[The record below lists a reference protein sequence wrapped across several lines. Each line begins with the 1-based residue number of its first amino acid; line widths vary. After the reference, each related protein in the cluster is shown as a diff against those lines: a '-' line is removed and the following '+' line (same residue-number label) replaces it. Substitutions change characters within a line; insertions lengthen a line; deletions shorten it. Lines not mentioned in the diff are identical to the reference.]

1 VQGSAFHEDSETMDA
16 EEHDSNDKKRPS
28 QGPYSNEC
36 GKKMKQQEEECGK
49 SEQHDYRG
57 FASLPTDV
65 LISILCRS
73 PASDH
78 TSLRNTCKSFR
89 ATIDSAA
96 YKGERATS
104 GWAEVSTH
112 LLTGEELYDRD
123 NPNGPEDVS
132 LSDGDVDED
141 ATEEE
146 RAAALQWKITE
157 KRAEEMVEYGYSELG
172 CMDQDYGYHDIHV
185 DIEVDGKRC
194 GSIHLVLLPRGV
206 YHNYPF
212 HEAADA
218 HSSELQMVG
227 VRLCDSA
234 GRLKVR
240 SIKNEE
246 LISGEAGE
254 GGFLHIKTVRIN
266 EEYQPM
272 DCTNVVAK
280 AVRSALTQP
289 KLEGKWTL
297 VTAISDY
304 QVYMTTEEMEFR
316 RKVRYGGNAEEKE
329 RADMRFWECALLDTK
344 TLLRVGFKQIPETVG
359 SLMRNPYWLFALPH
373 FLKNPIKSFEKVD
386 QTPLI
391 EPPDLPPK
399 PVGVDSEILEAA
411 KKSGNSM
418 RRVLDSVRTERLQD
432 QNCLGRL
439 AELEGR
445 FAGARTLIEGGKPD
459 HLSDESWGEMV
470 ADVESG
476 EEMLRAQRAA
486 FEEATRRQ
494 REEQR
499 NEIDVTIPRKIDLL
513 KNEVNAL
520 VQRGGSIRNS
530 YAIHCSSRLRIPQYI
545 DFLLEMVP
553 LEERAFAVS
562 SLDDNGLTP
571 LHCAVLGTPEVHN
584 REDYLEMVEKL
595 LGFGADTNVKSA
607 QGATPLGTY
616 RSTMTDKFDYSN
628 VFGIRSGDE
637 PAGWRP
643 FHRKMEGL
651 LRPSRGETDADVEA
665 KCAVLDNDLGSD
677 IDLDN
682 EDEDADEDDWMN
694 DDEDDENDEDE
705 E

>member
-1 VQGSAFHEDSETMDA
+1 MDA
-16 EEHDSNDKKRPS
+16 EEHDSYNKKRPS
-28 QGPYSNEC
+28 QGPYSSNEC

-49 SEQHDYRG
+49 SEQHDYSG

-78 TSLRNTCKSFR
+78 KALRDTCKAFR
-89 ATIDSAA
+89 TTIDSAE

-112 LLTGEELYDRD
+112 LVSGEELYDRV

-146 RAAALQWKITE
+146 RANKLRWKIAE
-157 KRAEEMVEYGYSELG
+157 KQAEEMIDYGYSDVYGHSELG
-172 CMDQDYGYHDIHV
+172 RIDQDYGHHDITMDV
-185 DIEVDGKRC
+185 VVDGSQV
-194 GSIHLVLLPRGV
+194 GSLYLVILPRGV

-212 HEAADA
+212 HDATDA

-227 VRLCDSA
+227 WTLCDSA

-246 LISGEAGE
+246 LVSGEAGK
-254 GGFLHIKTVRIN
+254 GGYLHINTVRISDA
-266 EEYQPM
+266 YRPM
-272 DCTNVVAK
+272 GCTNVVSE

-289 KLEGKWTL
+289 KLEGEWTL
-297 VTAISDY
+297 ATAISDY
-304 QVYMTTEEMEFR
+304 NVYITDEEMKLKR
-316 RKVRYGGNAEEKE
+316 RISNGEEGNAEENERVEKRLWE
-329 RADMRFWECALLDTK
+329 RAVLDTK
-344 TLLRVGFKQIPETVG
+344 TYLRVGFKQIPETVG

-373 FLKNPIKSFEKVD
+373 FLKNPIKSFEEVD

-399 PVGVDSEILEAA
+399 PVGVDSEILVAV
-411 KKSGNSM
+411 KKAGNSM

-432 QNCLGRL
+432 QDHNCLGRL

-445 FAGARTLIEGGKPD
+445 FAGARNLIEGGKPD
-459 HLSDESWGEMV
+459 HLSDESWREMV
-470 ADVESG
+470 ADVESI

-553 LEERAFAVS
+553 LEKRAFAVS

-584 REDYLEMVEKL
+584 REDYLEMVERL
-595 LGFGADTNVKSA
+595 LDFGADTNVKSA
-607 QGATPLGTY
+607 QGATPLGMY

-643 FHRKMEGL
+643 FHRKMEDL
-651 LRPSRGETDADVEA
+651 LRPSQGETDADVEA
-665 KCAVLDNDLGSD
+665 KCAVLDNDMGSD

>member
-1 VQGSAFHEDSETMDA
+1 MLVQGSAFHEDSETMDA

-28 QGPYSNEC
+28 QGPFSNEC

-78 TSLRNTCKSFR
+78 KALRDTCKAFR

-344 TLLRVGFKQIPETVG
+344 TLLRVGFKQIPETV
-359 SLMRNPYWLFALPH
+359 SQKQNPYWLFALPC
-373 FLKNPIKSFEKVD
+373 FLKDPIKSFEEVN
-386 QTPLI
+386 QMALI
-391 EPPDLPPK
+391 EPPDLPPE
-399 PVGVDSEILEAA
+399 PIGVDSEILEAM
-411 KKSGNSM
+411 KDYCIKM
-418 RRVLDSVRTERLQD
+418 RRILDMLRRTKLELDKSEQNFSDSFAEMER
-432 QNCLGRL
+432 R
-439 AELEGR
+439 AVE
-445 FAGARTLIEGGKPD
+445 ARTAIERGKPD
-459 HLSDESWGEMV
+459 HISDESWGEMV
-470 ADVESG
+470 AGVGRG
-476 EEMLRAQRAA
+476 EEMLRTHRAEIEESIQSQRDEIRNQVDNVGMPIAM
-486 FEEATRRQ
+486 EEFQVEMT
-494 REEQR
+494 
-499 NEIDVTIPRKIDLL
+499 
-513 KNEVNAL
+513 AL
-520 VQRGGSIRNS
+520 VRKGGSIRKS
-530 YAIHCSSRLRIPQYI
+530 HAIHCCSRFRITQFI
-545 DFLLEMVP
+545 DFLIDMIP
-553 LEERAFAVS
+553 LEERAQVLS
-562 SLDDNGLTP
+562 SWDACGLTP
-571 LHCAVLGTPEVHN
+571 LHCVVLGTPEVDDKD
-584 REDYLEMVEKL
+584 EYLDFVEKL
-595 LGFGADTNVKSA
+595 LGLGADTNVKSA
-607 QGATPLGTY
+607 RGVTPLGQY
-616 RSTMTDKFDYSN
+616 RLTMTNKFDYNN
-628 VFGIRSGDE
+628 VFGMQSGGE
-637 PAGWRP
+637 PAEWRP

-651 LRPSRGETDADVEA
+651 LRPYRGETDADVEA
-665 KCAVLDNDLGSD
+665 KCAVLDNDVDPNIG
-677 IDLDN
+677 
-682 EDEDADEDDWMN
+682 
-694 DDEDDENDEDE
+694 
-705 E
+705 